1 MIYLQAPLLPS
12 SGLASLLYL
21 SERGLC
27 CFSFLGRALSIYR
40 VHFSIKML
48 ICTTLCCHKVVHTFW
63 QYKVCTTLCCHKV
76 MHTFWQ
82 HKVCT
87 TFVLEDFS
95 LQHLE
100 GHFACLFFYL
110 CQDYTNRLLHSW
122 RQVSYIKVD
131 ETQPDNKIIILAVW

>member
-40 VHFSIKML
+40 VHFSIEML
-48 ICTTLCCHKVVHTFW
+48 ICTTLWQHKVV
-63 QYKVCTTLCCHKV
+63 
-76 MHTFWQ
+76 HTFWQ

>member
-40 VHFSIKML
+40 VHFSIEML
-48 ICTTLCCHKVVHTFW
+48 I
-63 QYKVCTTLCCHKV
+63 CTTLCCHKV

-82 HKVCT
+82 HKVST

>member
-40 VHFSIKML
+40 VHFSIEML
-48 ICTTLCCHKVVHTFW
+48 ICTTLCCHKVV
-63 QYKVCTTLCCHKV
+63 
-76 MHTFWQ
+76 HTFWQ